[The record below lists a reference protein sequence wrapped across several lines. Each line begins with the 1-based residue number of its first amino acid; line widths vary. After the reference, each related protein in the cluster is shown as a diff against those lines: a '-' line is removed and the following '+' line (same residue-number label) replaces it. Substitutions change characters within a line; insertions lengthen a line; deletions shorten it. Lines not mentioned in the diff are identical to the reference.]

1 MDLLFPSYN
10 VPLIVAGGGGGY
22 DTVMV
27 SQEIQ
32 MNVVQMAMENFI
44 IAMAMVVQ
52 ATMEEMVAVFLQMQA
67 GVIILLQLQNRSY
80 MVVKEVIIHPIQIML
95 VVLAVV
101 VQLMVIVNLV
111 LAVDILEGLLI
122 GAREP
127 DALAAADLIM

>member
-1 MDLLFPSYN
+1 
-10 VPLIVAGGGGGY
+10 
-22 DTVMV
+22 
-27 SQEIQ
+27 
-32 MNVVQMAMENFI
+32 
-44 IAMAMVVQ
+44 
-52 ATMEEMVAVFLQMQA
+52 
-67 GVIILLQLQNRSY
+67 

-101 VQLMVIVNLV
+101 VQLMVVVNLV